1 MVVVTPELQ
10 WLYIGSI
17 PMAVP
22 HQITHKMIT
31 IKFTEE
37 TKEYLI
43 GRMIINVG
51 DNYIVLD
58 NGCRIYLDESEIQNL
73 N

>member
-1 MVVVTPELQ
+1 MVVVTPELGWSQ
-10 WLYIGSI
+10 SGSI
-17 PMAVP
+17 PLQVP

-37 TKEYLI
+37 AKESLI
-43 GRMIINVG
+43 GRKIIDIG